1 MNSAFYIN
9 VFSATVGIVMGF
21 LLLSGIVLPGV
32 ELNTRLVLGL
42 IFFAYGMYRYILV
55 YNKRKLIKRQE
66 QRDRMKQAQEDII
79 RKQTKV

>member
-9 VFSATVGIVMGF
+9 LFSATVGIVMGV

-42 IFFAYGMYRYILV
+42 IFLSYGFYRYLQV

-66 QRDRMKQAQEDII
+66 ERDRMKQAQEDII
-79 RKQTKV
+79 KKTK

>member
-42 IFFAYGMYRYILV
+42 IFLAYGFYRYIQV
-55 YNKRKLIKRQE
+55 YNKRKQIKRQE
-66 QRDRMKQAQEDII
+66 ARDRMKQAQEDII
-79 RKQTKV
+79 KKTK